1 MLKYSAIGPKDN
13 AGKKFSA
20 PTKITININKNTNI
34 ALLVDKV
41 PAVTATFFF
50 CTKLPAIAKI
60 PTIGNKRAKIIV
72 KPILVFK
79 NGVLALKPA
88 KAEPLFPP

>member
-60 PTIGNKRAKIIV
+60 PTIGNKRAKIKI
-72 KPILVFK
+72 I
-79 NGVLALKPA
+79 
-88 KAEPLFPP
+88 